1 VTKGQVL
8 TASPGGQ
15 PANSHSK
22 VQIPRNNSAQI
33 SVSVVD
39 VASNGSH
46 TAEEKG
52 KRLSLIIQIILN
64 T

>member
-1 VTKGQVL
+1 MTKAQVL
-8 TASPGGQ
+8 TTSPGSQ
-15 PANSHSK
+15 SANSHSK
-22 VQIPRNNSAQI
+22 VQIPRINSAQV

-52 KRLSLIIQIILN
+52 KRYSLIIQIILN
-64 T
+64 I

>member
-1 VTKGQVL
+1 VTKTQVL
-8 TASPGGQ
+8 TASPGSQ

-22 VQIPRNNSAQI
+22 VQIPRINSAQV

-46 TAEEKG
+46 TTEEKG
-52 KRLSLIIQIILN
+52 KS
-64 T
+64 

>member
-1 VTKGQVL
+1 VTKAQVL
-8 TASPGGQ
+8 TAGPGCQ
-15 PANSHSK
+15 PVNSHSK
-22 VQIPRNNSAQI
+22 VQIPRINSAQV

-52 KRLSLIIQIILN
+52 KR
-64 T
+64 